1 MSKINPPQF
10 RDDDSKATRA
20 YKERQFVE
28 DVIRQFD
35 ELSDEVASISSGG
48 GGGGSGGGG
57 YPAQLGYMGV
67 R

>member
-10 RDDDSKATRA
+10 RDEDSKQTRA
-20 YKERQFVE
+20 YKERQFIE

-35 ELSDEVASISSGG
+35 DLENQVQQISSGG
-48 GGGGSGGGG
+48 GGSAGGGG